1 MSIVKTKNLIYEYL
15 RRDEDGNVEGV
26 NRAVDDV
33 SLGVRRG
40 EFIAIVGHNGSGKS
54 TLAKHMNA
62 ILQPTRGTV
71 WVDGIDTSQEDQVW
85 AVRQRAGMVFQ
96 NPDNQIIGQLV
107 EEDVGF
113 GPENL
118 GVPAPE
124 LARRVADALG
134 EVGLQGFQRHE
145 TAALSGGQKQRVA
158 IAGVLAMDPAVLIL
172 DDSTSAVDSATEA
185 AIRESFHKNLKDTTV
200 IIIAQRISSVQYA
213 DEILILDDDHI
224 AGRGTHDEL
233 LASNKIYQEIYQSQQ
248 EGVGG

>member
-96 NPDNQIIGQLV
+96 NPDDQLFMPTV
-107 EEDVGF
+107 GEDVAF
-113 GPENL
+113 GPLNMKL
-118 GVPAPE
+118 PASE
-124 LARRVADALG
+124 VERRVAAALAA
-134 EVGLQGFQRHE
+134 VGATELRDRAPWQ
-145 TAALSGGQKQRVA
+145 LSGGQKRSAA
-158 IAGVLAMDPAVLIL
+158 IATVLSMEPSILVLDEPSSNLDWDARRRLIDIL
-172 DDSTSAVDSATEA
+172 NSFSHTILLATHDLDLAREVCPRSLVVDDG
-185 AIRESFHKNLKDTTV
+185 R
-200 IIIAQRISSVQYA
+200 IIADNATDIILSDPYILQRLGITAPSV
-213 DEILILDDDHI
+213 
-224 AGRGTHDEL
+224 TT
-233 LASNKIYQEIYQSQQ
+233 
-248 EGVGG
+248 